1 MSTGNTANSIV
12 AFWARGLCMRITS
25 RHQCQYKGDG
35 ETNPHHDQSWYEDLK
50 GKIEVGRGTGPA
62 FAEDGEISLRCGTVH
77 AAAHTE
83 MLSDVSVG
91 YNWV

>member
-35 ETNPHHDQSWYEDLK
+35 EVGVVYTCIFRRIHTMINH
-50 GKIEVGRGTGPA
+50 GTKI
-62 FAEDGEISLRCGTVH
+62 
-77 AAAHTE
+77 
-83 MLSDVSVG
+83 
-91 YNWV
+91 

>member
-1 MSTGNTANSIV
+1 MPIQGR
-12 AFWARGLCMRITS
+12 WGGRGRVHMYF
-25 RHQCQYKGDG
+25 Q
-35 ETNPHHDQSWYEDLK
+35 TNPHHDQSWYEDLK
-50 GKIEVGRGTGPA
+50 GKMEVGRGTGPA